1 VSSRGYKQYC
11 GLARALELVGE
22 RWALLIIRDL
32 SVRPRRYTDLLEGL
46 PGIPTNVLS
55 TRLKEL
61 EQSGIIERR
70 VAPAP
75 QRGLVYA
82 LTPAGQALEPAV
94 LALGRWGATQL
105 GSPQPGEIVTPES
118 VTMTLRAVFNA
129 DAAAGLTAS
138 FEIHAG
144 DLVLHLLVT
153 DGKLDAGVGPAPGE
167 PDLVITFQP
176 DGLPSYQALIQAAKC
191 GLVKLDG
198 RRELLE
204 TFISV
209 FTLPWLTTAGF
220 LAAPS

>member
-1 VSSRGYKQYC
+1 VSSREYKQYC

-22 RWALLIIRDL
+22 RWALLILRDL

-61 EQSGIIERR
+61 EQSGVVERR

-75 QRGLVYA
+75 QRGVLYA
-82 LTPAGQALEPAV
+82 LTPAGQALEPAI
-94 LALGRWGATQL
+94 LTLGRWGATQL
-105 GSPQPGEIVTPES
+105 EDPKPGEIVTPES

-138 FEIHAG
+138 WEVRAG
-144 DLVLHLLVT
+144 DIVLHLLVT
-153 DGKLDAGVGPAPGE
+153 DGKLDAGVGPAPGQ
-167 PDLVITFQP
+167 PDLLITFQP

-191 GLVKLDG
+191 GQVQLDG

-204 TFISV
+204 TFLTV
-209 FTLPWLTTAGF
+209 FAQSRPA
-220 LAAPS
+220 